1 MIIGSLTNVKM
12 IPDES
17 SQLPKRHDGAAYE
30 PLFSYLGTM
39 ILVSEGALRS
49 SLHVALVSPSCVQS
63 LNSRCRLSDRRVVD
77 APALSRCSLSRSA
90 SIRVLRQ
97 KCIAARPKHT
107 ANATPMPNPNHG
119 AMVRSI
125 VGGGGDGGE
134 SGGGGGGDGRGGDG
148 GGGVGGSG
156 GDAGYRGLSSTC
168 FECSSSLKPEQ
179 RRNGSVQCLAPHAK
193 QSGWSGT
200 LAHSSLRSHSMR
212 YVRHTFAFGA
222 QGASCPAP
230 LLYTYSAQVA
240 GITRGPHIQYRG
252 PGTYVSA

>member
-1 MIIGSLTNVKM
+1 M
-12 IPDES
+12 
-17 SQLPKRHDGAAYE
+17 
-30 PLFSYLGTM
+30 
-39 ILVSEGALRS
+39 
-49 SLHVALVSPSCVQS
+49 ALVSPSCVQS

-77 APALSRCSLSRSA
+77 APALSRCCLSRSA

-125 VGGGGDGGE
+125 VGGGGDGGG

-148 GGGVGGSG
+148 GGGNGGSG
-156 GDAGYRGLSSTC
+156 GDAGERGLFSTC
-168 FECSSSLKPEQ
+168 FECCSSLKPEQ
-179 RRNGSVQCLAPHAK
+179 RRNGSVQCFAPHAK

-200 LAHSSLRSHSMR
+200 LAHSSLRSHSTR

-230 LLYTYSAQVA
+230 LLRTAHTWLVTRLAGTYSTEA
-240 GITRGPHIQYRG
+240 
-252 PGTYVSA
+252 PGRTCQLRFDQAVVRAAVSVLRRAVGTMPR